1 MMDHSFVC
9 ISFVVFLCIYKRMC
23 ICVCLCLLMCYVNV
37 YVYDYTCVCMSR
49 LGVCYLYICVN
60 VGLCCVYVL

>member
-9 ISFVVFLCIYKRMC
+9 VSYVVFLCIYKRMC

-37 YVYDYTCVCMSR
+37 YVYDYTCCVCMSR
-49 LGVCYLYICVN
+49 LGVCVICIFV
-60 VGLCCVYVL
+60 